1 MAKSIFTSIL
11 ILLTFVACSKSA
23 TSVSTSVSF
32 DDKQIVDLMTSG
44 FKQGIVLDGSL
55 IYYWPIEMR
64 ITEKGNITQNKEL
77 PIKVYMKG
85 TRITTKDSVK
95 KPLTTPPVNGR
106 ITEGTDVFYVSKNN
120 SGKMKITFAD
130 KTLLVEQK

>member
-1 MAKSIFTSIL
+1 MSKLIVTFIL
-11 ILLTFVACSKSA
+11 ILLTFAACSKSA
-23 TSVSTSVSF
+23 TSVNI

-44 FKQGIVLDGSL
+44 FKQGFVLDGSL

-64 ITEKGNITQNKEL
+64 ITEKGNITINKEL

-85 TRITTKDSVK
+85 TRITTKDSVN
-95 KPLTTPPVNGR
+95 KPLTSPPVNGR
-106 ITEGTDVFYVSKNN
+106 LTEGTDVFYVSRDN

-130 KTLLVEQK
+130 KSLLVEQK